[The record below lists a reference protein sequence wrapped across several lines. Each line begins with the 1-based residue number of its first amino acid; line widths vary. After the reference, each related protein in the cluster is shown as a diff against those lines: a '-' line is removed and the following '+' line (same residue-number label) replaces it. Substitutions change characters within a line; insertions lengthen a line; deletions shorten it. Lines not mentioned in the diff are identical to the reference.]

1 MRREASLVVIETTA
15 HKVRRRTLI
24 SKCDQA
30 HGRGIPLSCA
40 PAGGAVASND
50 IASGLNPLVSA
61 PRARRLSSGM
71 PLPPALMRYGL
82 SALSTGAAVLLMLVL
97 NELGAGHDARPA
109 LLVAVAV
116 STLYGGTGPGLLALG
131 LATLVARDPVVFVAG
146 AVLGAICAGFRRP
159 GAHRQALPET
169 GSPEAAQATPAPGP
183 EVPMP
188 AGFSK
193 EDGQT
198 APAPLRE
205 VTTEATWRF
214 HHEQPLDIT
223 LPEDEQVEHLYLYS
237 VLAECNDA
245 FARMYGFR
253 AASDIVGTR
262 LVVFL
267 PPSNP
272 ENVAY
277 LRSFIRSGYRLED
290 AESHEIDRYGHAKY
304 FVNNL
309 VGIFERGQL
318 VGAWGTQRDVTEEKR
333 ASGSQE
339 YSSRLHSTKSSSQ

>member
-1 MRREASLVVIETTA
+1 VL
-15 HKVRRRTLI
+15 
-24 SKCDQA
+24 
-30 HGRGIPLSCA
+30 
-40 PAGGAVASND
+40 
-50 IASGLNPLVSA
+50 
-61 PRARRLSSGM
+61 
-71 PLPPALMRYGL
+71 RYGL
-82 SALSTGAAVLLMLVL
+82 AALSVGAAVLLMLGL
-97 NELGAGHDARPA
+97 RDLAQGDDARPA

-116 STLYGGTGPGLLALG
+116 STLYGGLGPGLFALAL
-131 LATLVARDPVVFVAG
+131 ATFVAQDPVVLIAG
-146 AVLGAICAGFRRP
+146 AVLALVCARFRLARS
-159 GAHRQALPET
+159 T
-169 GSPEAAQATPAPGP
+169 SVISPAPQA
-183 EVPMP
+183 EEETVPPKPTKLMGSTP
-188 AGFSK
+188 GEFPHPLKHA
-193 EDGQT
+193 
-198 APAPLRE
+198 AAPLLE

-214 HHEQPLDIT
+214 HHEKPLDIT
-223 LPEDEQVEHLYLYS
+223 LPEAEQVEHLYLYS

-267 PPSNP
+267 PPSDPKNT
-272 ENVAY
+272 EY

-318 VGAWGTQRDVTEEKR
+318 VGAWGTQRDVTDRKQ
-333 ASGSQE
+333 ANGAQE

>member
-1 MRREASLVVIETTA
+1 VSASRIPRHRSAWPSPASL
-15 HKVRRRTLI
+15 L
-24 SKCDQA
+24 
-30 HGRGIPLSCA
+30 
-40 PAGGAVASND
+40 
-50 IASGLNPLVSA
+50 
-61 PRARRLSSGM
+61 
-71 PLPPALMRYGL
+71 RYGL
-82 SALSTGAAVLLMLVL
+82 ALLSVGGAVLLMLVL
-97 NELGAGHDARPA
+97 RLVAVEDARPV

-116 STLYGGTGPGLLALG
+116 SALYGGLGPGLLALA
-131 LATLVARDPVVFVAG
+131 LATLAGRDPVVLVAG
-146 AVLGAICAGFRRP
+146 ALLAGVCGSFRRP
-159 GAHRQALPET
+159 G
-169 GSPEAAQATPAPGP
+169 
-183 EVPMP
+183 
-188 AGFSK
+188 SK
-193 EDGQT
+193 T
-198 APAPLRE
+198 APAEEAEGDEETVPVSRATPPPFLE

-253 AASDIVGTR
+253 AAGDVVGTR

-290 AESHEIDRYGHAKY
+290 AESHEVDRYGNAKY

-318 VGAWGTQRDVTEEKR
+318 IGAWGTQRDVTGTKQVG
-333 ASGSQE
+333 AQE
-339 YSSRLHSTKSSSQ
+339 YRSRIHSTKSSSQ